1 MLKVYGIPNC
11 NTVKKA
17 TTWLKEHNFAYE
29 FHDYKKKGIS
39 QEKLQEWL
47 TQVPHE
53 KLVNRA
59 GTTFKSLSDDEKSKI
74 TDNASAIA
82 LMLEKTSVIKRPIV
96 ESNKILAVGFKV
108 EEYDAIFDKQKI

>member
-11 NTVKKA
+11 DTVKKA
-17 TTWLKEHNFAYE
+17 ITWLKEHNVAYE
-29 FHDYKKKGIS
+29 FHDYKKLGIS
-39 QEKLQEWL
+39 EAKLEEWL
-47 TQVPHE
+47 TQVPYD

-59 GTTFKSLSDDEKSKI
+59 GTTFKKLTDEEKAKI

-96 ESNKILAVGFKV
+96 ESDKILAMGFKA
-108 EEYDAIFDKQKI
+108 EEYEAVFA

>member
-11 NTVKKA
+11 DTVKKT
-17 TTWLKEHNFAYE
+17 TTWLKENNLAYE
-29 FHDYKKKGIS
+29 FHDYKKEGIS

-47 TQVPHE
+47 MQVPYE

-74 TDNASAIA
+74 IDNASAIA
-82 LMLEKTSVIKRPIV
+82 LMFEKTSVIKRPIV
-96 ESNKILAVGFKV
+96 ESDKILAVGFKK
-108 EEYDAIFDKQKI
+108 EAYEAIFSK

>member
-11 NTVKKA
+11 DTVKKA
-17 TTWLKEHNFAYE
+17 ITWLKDHNVAYE
-29 FHDYKKKGIS
+29 FHDYKKLGIS
-39 QEKLQEWL
+39 EAKLEEWL
-47 TQVPHE
+47 TQVPYD

-59 GTTFKSLSDDEKSKI
+59 GTTFKKLTDEEKAKI

-96 ESNKILAVGFKV
+96 ESDKILAMGFKA
-108 EEYDAIFDKQKI
+108 EEYEAVFA

>member
-11 NTVKKA
+11 DTVKKA
-17 TTWLKEHNFAYE
+17 ITWLKEHDLIYE

-39 QEKLQEWL
+39 EEKLQEWL
-47 TQVPHE
+47 TQVPYE

-59 GTTFKSLSDDEKSKI
+59 GTTFKKLTDEEKAKI
-74 TDNASAIA
+74 IDNVSATA

-96 ESNKILAVGFKV
+96 EDDKILVVGFKA
-108 EEYDAIFDKQKI
+108 EEYELIF

>member
-11 NTVKKA
+11 DTVKKA
-17 TTWLKEHNFAYE
+17 MVWLKNKGIAYE
-29 FHDYKKKGIS
+29 FHDFKKLGIS
-39 QEKLQEWL
+39 ETKLEEWL
-47 TQVPHE
+47 TQVPYD

-59 GTTFKSLSDDEKSKI
+59 GTTFKKLTDEEKAKI

-96 ESNKILAVGFKV
+96 ESDKILAMGFKV
-108 EEYDAIFDKQKI
+108 EEYYTIFG

>member
-11 NTVKKA
+11 DTVKKA
-17 TTWLKEHNFAYE
+17 TVWLKNKGIAYE
-29 FHDYKKKGIS
+29 FHDYKKLGIS
-39 QEKLQEWL
+39 EAKLEEWL
-47 TQVPHE
+47 TQVPYD

-59 GTTFKSLSDDEKSKI
+59 GTTFKKLTDEEKAKI

-96 ESNKILAVGFKV
+96 ESDKILAVGFKV
-108 EEYDAIFDKQKI
+108 EEYDTVFG

>member
-11 NTVKKA
+11 DTVKKA
-17 TTWLKEHNFAYE
+17 MFWLKNKGIAYE
-29 FHDYKKKGIS
+29 FHDYKKLGIS
-39 QEKLQEWL
+39 EAKLEEWL
-47 TQVPHE
+47 TQVPYD

-59 GTTFKSLSDDEKSKI
+59 GTTFKKLTDEEKAKI

-96 ESNKILAVGFKV
+96 ESDKILAVGFKV
-108 EEYDAIFDKQKI
+108 EEYDTVFG

>member
-11 NTVKKA
+11 DTVKKA
-17 TTWLKEHNFAYE
+17 ITWLKDHNVAYE
-29 FHDYKKKGIS
+29 FHDYKKLGIS
-39 QEKLQEWL
+39 EAKLEEWL
-47 TQVPHE
+47 TQVPHD

-59 GTTFKSLSDDEKSKI
+59 GTTFKKLTDEEKAKI

-96 ESNKILAVGFKV
+96 ESDKILAIGFKP
-108 EEYDAIFDKQKI
+108 EEYEAVFG

>member
-11 NTVKKA
+11 DTVKKSI
-17 TTWLKEHNFAYE
+17 TWLKDHNVAYE
-29 FHDYKKKGIS
+29 FHDYKKLGIS
-39 QEKLQEWL
+39 EAKLEEWL
-47 TQVPHE
+47 TQVPYD

-59 GTTFKSLSDDEKSKI
+59 GTTFKKLTDEEKAKI

-96 ESNKILAVGFKV
+96 ESDKILAMGFKA
-108 EEYDAIFDKQKI
+108 EEYEAVFA

>member
-11 NTVKKA
+11 DTVKKA
-17 TTWLKEHNFAYE
+17 TVWLKNKGIAYE
-29 FHDYKKKGIS
+29 FHDYKKLGIS
-39 QEKLQEWL
+39 EAKLEEWL
-47 TQVPHE
+47 TQVPYD

-59 GTTFKSLSDDEKSKI
+59 GTTFKKLTDEEKAKI

-96 ESNKILAVGFKV
+96 ESDKILAVGFKV
-108 EEYDAIFDKQKI
+108 EGYDTVFG